1 MQIVVFFII
10 NQLSLYYNRIL
21 MLTLI
26 ITCNKTF
33 LLQVIIKVV
42 FKFEDI
48 FIKNIFKLEN
58 NKCI

>member
-1 MQIVVFFII
+1 
-10 NQLSLYYNRIL
+10 